1 MKSALKTLAAA
12 VALTL
17 GAVAAQAAG
26 ASAPAPA
33 ASAAAPVSAAK
44 KELVQKLLKLQEPGV
59 QQLAQQLAEQPALRL
74 MELAG
79 QQLQAVPADK
89 REAVAKAIQAD
100 AKKYADEAV
109 PIVRDKAQK
118 LAPSVLGPML
128 EQNFSEDE
136 LRTIINW
143 VESPVSKK
151 YAQLSPQM
159 QQAISEKLVAETRSA
174 IEPKARAL
182 QQSMMQQ
189 LGIKAPAA
197 ASAPA
202 AAKKK

>member
-1 MKSALKTLAAA
+1 LKTLAAA

-17 GAVAAQAAG
+17 GAAAAQAAG

>member
-202 AAKKK
+202 PAKKK

>member
-1 MKSALKTLAAA
+1 LKSALKTLAAA

-202 AAKKK
+202 PAKKK